1 MRAPRSVIVL
11 VFLAGF
17 ATRTLGQENVYET
30 EGTKEVTE
38 LSVDEFTRLAL
49 QESLNARISRHSL
62 SGNTFTYR
70 STYLSLRYPAL
81 TAAGDAS
88 RAETKGTPS
97 GIDSQTNTYDTSLTY
112 AQPLYTTGGN
122 LQTVLGQSET
132 KNVSEGSDPFIS
144 GRKPQVNVTY
154 TQPLFLFVHDPNKRA
169 WRRAELSYENQLD
182 SYETDRLGAV
192 FDARSL
198 YDQVLLNLAQLGVQ
212 KKKLRSS
219 EEVKKIT
226 QAMVN
231 AGRVAPIELNRAQIR
246 FNDDERSLQ
255 NARVTYW
262 QILNQAKDKVGV
274 ARDTVV
280 VFTSTLTYTSFD
292 ASLEKLIEY
301 AYIHQPGIRSARRNM
316 ELTEI
321 ALREVQETVHPHLTL
336 TGTGQLTTAT
346 GAPNLQTST
355 TALGLPTTTGG
366 TIADHESGWSAQVG
380 FSWPFFD
387 SHRTYFAVLAARESL
402 EIARL
407 QLQSQERN
415 TQVQVSNA
423 YVDIKRTEEQILG
436 YDVNKTQSLE
446 NVRIVKARY
455 RQGLDRLIDVFD
467 AEDQARAIDLEYL
480 NLLST
485 YIKSVDAVSQLIG
498 GDARK
503 VK

>member
-1 MRAPRSVIVL
+1 MRALGFAIVL

-17 ATRTLGQENVYET
+17 ADRALSQENIFET

-38 LSVDEFTRLAL
+38 LSVDEYTRLAL
-49 QESLNARISRHSL
+49 QESLNARISRHGLGS
-62 SGNTFTYR
+62 NTFGYR
-70 STYLSLRYPAL
+70 ATYLSSRYPTL
-81 TAAGDAS
+81 TATGAAS
-88 RAETKGTPS
+88 RAETKGNPS

-112 AQPLYTTGGN
+112 AQPLYATGGS

-132 KNVSEGSDPFIS
+132 KNVSEGSSPFLS
-144 GRKPQVNVTY
+144 GRKPQLNLTY

-169 WRRAELSYENQLD
+169 WRRAELNYENQLD
-182 SYETDRLGAV
+182 NYETDRLNVV
-192 FDARSL
+192 FDARNL
-198 YDQVLLNLAQLGVQ
+198 YDQVLLNLSQLGVQ

-219 EEVKKIT
+219 EEVKMIT

-231 AGRVAPIELNRAQIR
+231 AGRVAPIELNRAEIR
-246 FNDDERSLQ
+246 FHDDERSLQ
-255 NARVTYW
+255 NARVAYW
-262 QILNQAKDKVGV
+262 QILNQAKDRVGV

-280 VFTSTLTYTSFD
+280 VFTSTLTYTPFD

-316 ELTEI
+316 ELSEI
-321 ALREVQETVHPHLTL
+321 SLREAQEGIRPHFTL
-336 TGTGQLTTAT
+336 TGTGGLVDAT
-346 GAPNLQTST
+346 GTPALQQT
-355 TALGLPTTTGG
+355 TTILGLPTTTGG
-366 TIADHESGWSAQVG
+366 TIADYEKSWSAQIG

-387 SHRTYFAVLAARESL
+387 SHKTYYTVLSVRESL

-407 QLQSQERN
+407 QLQAQERN

-436 YDVNKTQSLE
+436 YDVNRIQSME

-467 AEDQARAIDLEYL
+467 AEDQSRAIDLEFL
-480 NLLST
+480 NLLFT
-485 YIKSVDAVSQLIG
+485 YTRSVDAVSQLIG